1 MLLTAMEEARR
12 VGIGSVVMRNK
23 QYLAAIRPLDGAL
36 AMSTMRF
43 ADEVVPKSEIPDLPS
58 ARSKPDVKEVRLA
71 TQIIESLASEWD
83 PRRYHDTYTDEM
95 RDLIDRKAKGKKI
108 EAPAPEPE
116 TKAEVIDLMSALQ
129 ASLERG
135 RGGKQ
140 ASPSSKSAR
149 SSKPAKRA
157 RAG

>member
-1 MLLTAMEEARR
+1 LLLTAMEEAQR